1 MDAGLAG
8 LAAHNQQSVTMF
20 RSVLTFFSIQA
31 LGLLNEPDNSIYIHV
46 TDNCPCL
53 QYDNDSTTITGD
65 NPPCCGNVNHFDL
78 SYYGFEKLA
87 HPNYGLMN
95 LQFRSVPP
103 W

>member
-1 MDAGLAG
+1 MFLCVRSLCVEEAATESMCELA
-8 LAAHNQQSVTMF
+8 
-20 RSVLTFFSIQA
+20 QA

-95 LQFRSVPP
+95 LQFR
-103 W
+103 

>member
-1 MDAGLAG
+1 MSW
-8 LAAHNQQSVTMF
+8 LAAHGVNDLLCV
-20 RSVLTFFSIQA
+20 VVQA
-31 LGLLNEPDNSIYIHV
+31 LGLTNLPDNSIYVHV

-53 QYDNDSTTITGD
+53 QYDGDSTTITGD

-95 LQFRSVPP
+95 LEFR
-103 W
+103 